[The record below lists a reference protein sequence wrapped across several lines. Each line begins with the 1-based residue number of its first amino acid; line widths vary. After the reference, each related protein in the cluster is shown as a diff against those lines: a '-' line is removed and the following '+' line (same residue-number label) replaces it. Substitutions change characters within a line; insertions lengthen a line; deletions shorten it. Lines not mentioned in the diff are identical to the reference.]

1 MARVRGVVFRA
12 GQSKFGYYVKLDG
25 NDQFFNTK
33 YPPKCE
39 EGDEVGIEYTQK
51 GKSAN
56 ITKLVVL
63 SKAGPKNQGGNGS
76 PTPADRNDS
85 IVWQSSRKDAIEMA
99 GLLLAHGAVKMPKGE
114 DARAVIIAGLVDK
127 LTYHFFNDAVD
138 PRNSATFKNE
148 AGVQEDAAEEPEQEE
163 DAPWDESEQEV
174 ADDVQW
180 D

>member
-25 NDQFFNTK
+25 NEQFFNTK

-56 ITKLVVL
+56 ISKLVVL
-63 SKAGPKNQGGNGS
+63 SKAGPKEQGGNGNQS
-76 PTPADRNDS
+76 AGDRNDS

-99 GLLLAHGAVKMPKGE
+99 GLLLSNGAVKLPKTE
-114 DARAVIIAGLVDK
+114 DARAVIVAGLVDK
-127 LTYHFFNDAVD
+127 LTFSYFQDAVD
-138 PRNSATFKNE
+138 PRNSGTYRNE

-163 DAPWDESEQEV
+163 GAPWGTEEEGGDE
-174 ADDVQW
+174 VQW